1 MVARAFVHHLDRLLL
16 SVPEPAAS
24 NAYVR
29 ARRLCH
35 ASASRSSPFPLLF
48 LSLYRSAVT
57 ASPAVNLSAVG
68 PGDDLHDANGC
79 LPTVLPFFYF
89 FGASTISRKPL
100 SPKASLEGRS
110 IIIEVS
116 GIPYHIYSWPLRRC
130 FRTSCTKQSIPGMS
144 IPITLAFRPTLP
156 PHPPEGRHP
165 TRYSPPSPFSPPE

>member
-1 MVARAFVHHLDRLLL
+1 MPLPPVLPLSHFSFCLFTGLLL
-16 SVPEPAAS
+16 LHHPPSIFLLWVLAMISMMRTDACPP
-24 NAYVR
+24 
-29 ARRLCH
+29 
-35 ASASRSSPFPLLF
+35 SSLF
-48 LSLYRSAVT
+48 
-57 ASPAVNLSAVG
+57 
-68 PGDDLHDANGC
+68 
-79 LPTVLPFFYF
+79 FF